1 MPGSP
6 LIVAGLTLGL
16 AIATATAV
24 AKITI
29 KQFLAIPL
37 TGKVVAGP
45 CMMATPMFL
54 LHRGVES
61 RSRTHGAAG
70 RIASWGDRYSH
81 EDVSR
86 MAGRT
91 HEEE

>member
-6 LIVAGLTLGL
+6 LIVAGLTLGI
-16 AIATATAV
+16 AIVKATDV
-24 AKITI
+24 ANLRI
-29 KQFLAIPL
+29 KQFWAIPL
-37 TGKVVAGP
+37 AGKVVAPP
-45 CMMATPMFL
+45 CIMAMPLFL
-54 LHRGVES
+54 FHRDVES

-70 RIASWGDRYSH
+70 RIASEGNRYRH

-91 HEEE
+91 HGEE